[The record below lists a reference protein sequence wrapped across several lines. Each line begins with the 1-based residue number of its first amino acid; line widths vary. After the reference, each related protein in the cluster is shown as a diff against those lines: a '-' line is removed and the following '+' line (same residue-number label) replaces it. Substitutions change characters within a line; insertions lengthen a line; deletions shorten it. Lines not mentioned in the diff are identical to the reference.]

1 MPKTK
6 VALKKGDSVLV
17 ITGEDKGKNGKIIE
31 MLPNQNKVIIEGVN
45 FLKKHM
51 KPTQKSPQGGIARQ
65 EGSIHLSNVKLVCN
79 KCNKAF
85 NGKDLIK
92 EELVK
97 AEEKLEFICKECK

>member
-51 KPTQKSPQGGIARQ
+51 KPTQKSPQGGIAETGRIY
-65 EGSIHLSNVKLVCN
+65 SP
-79 KCNKAF
+79 F
-85 NGKDLIK
+85 
-92 EELVK
+92 
-97 AEEKLEFICKECK
+97 